1 MGYLINNGSGF
12 LKDAVQVASVRKA
25 YLFVSGGYQ
34 GSTTEVGYK
43 NFGTRVFDDGGTI
56 ESYDC
61 ISAELTRLQNIESV
75 TGLLAFLLEDIP
87 SSATIEAK
95 SCLLAS
101 YNELTAIQIG

>member
-1 MGYLINNGSGF
+1 MAYSYRGTGYLS
-12 LKDAVQVASVRKA
+12 DAVTTDTGRKV
-25 YLFVSGGYQ
+25 YLFRSGGYQ
-34 GSTTEVGYK
+34 GSSTEVGYK

-61 ISAELTRLQNIESV
+61 ISAELTKLQNIESV

>member
-1 MGYLINNGSGF
+1 MAYSYRGTGYLS
-12 LKDAVQVASVRKA
+12 DAVTTDTGRKV
-25 YLFVSGGYQ
+25 YLFRSGGYQ
-34 GSTTEVGYK
+34 GSSTEVGYK

-61 ISAELTRLQNIESV
+61 ISAELTRLQNINSE
-75 TGLLAFLLEDIP
+75 TGLIAFLLEDIP

-95 SCLLAS
+95 SCLLDS

>member
-1 MGYLINNGSGF
+1 MAYSYRGTGYLA
-12 LKDAVQVASVRKA
+12 DAVTTDTGRKV
-25 YLFVSGGYQ
+25 YLFRSGGYQ
-34 GSTTEVGYK
+34 GSSTEVGYK
-43 NFGTRVFDDGGTI
+43 NFGLRVFNDGGTI

-61 ISAELTRLQNIESV
+61 ISAELTRLQNINSE
-75 TGLLAFLLEDIP
+75 TGLLAFLLDDIP